1 METTDVIIIGA
12 GANGTSTAFHLAK
25 AGVKK
30 IVVIERR
37 FLGAGATGKSGA
49 MVRTH
54 YTNEPETRLAVVSL
68 SYFQHWKEIVG
79 GDCGYKPVGLLVMA
93 RPEYRDHLEANI
105 AMQRRAGA
113 NASIITAEEARELD
127 PSLYIEDVTH
137 LAYEPESGFADPNA
151 TLYSFARAAID
162 RGVEFQF
169 ETQVTRVLTESNRV
183 LGVETTKGTFHA
195 PIVIITAGSYVNS
208 LFEPLGIDLGLTP
221 LLARVTIFRWAFERS
236 PSHLTYIDWVNHF
249 WARPYDGNCTLIGV
263 GQDIPADPNNYPE
276 AASEDYIQSC
286 REQLIKR
293 FPVMRQSTMRGNWAG
308 VFMESPDSR
317 PIIGPLPPYQGLFCM
332 AGDSGTSFKTSP
344 AIGKC
349 LAELVTVG
357 KATTVDVTPFRAT
370 RFAEG
375 LSWHD
380 KFTYGIEQS
389 SMSR

>member
-1 METTDVIIIGA
+1 
-12 GANGTSTAFHLAK
+12 
-25 AGVKK
+25 
-30 IVVIERR
+30 
-37 FLGAGATGKSGA
+37 
-49 MVRTH
+49 
-54 YTNEPETRLAVVSL
+54 
-68 SYFQHWKEIVG
+68 
-79 GDCGYKPVGLLVMA
+79 
-93 RPEYRDHLEANI
+93 
-105 AMQRRAGA
+105 
-113 NASIITAEEARELD
+113 
-127 PSLYIEDVTH
+127 
-137 LAYEPESGFADPNA
+137 
-151 TLYSFARAAID
+151 
-162 RGVEFQF
+162 
-169 ETQVTRVLTESNRV
+169 VTRVLTESNRV

-208 LFEPLGIDLGLTP
+208 LFEPLGIDFGLTP

-236 PSHLTYIDWVNHF
+236 PRHLTYIDWVNHF

-263 GQDIPADPNNYPE
+263 GQDIPTDPNNYPE

-349 LAELVTVG
+349 LAELVTLG
-357 KATTVDVTPFRAT
+357 QATTVDLTPFRAT

-375 LSWHD
+375 LPWRD
-380 KFTYGIEQS
+380 EFTYGIEQS